1 MCSVPCWAESSAACT
16 RPAANPPLAM
26 HQVPSS
32 SPAPRTPPAAP
43 LGCLQTQ
50 QQAVSEAGRP
60 SGGEWRHW
68 SGLCSARPCPPIGPS
83 REFHCGFGLSG
94 RFACHSACATHRK
107 RLGGRTRCMALPLV
121 RGSLLGSRAPPATV
135 TAFSYPCRTLR
146 LLGALEGMR
155 CGNKRQ
161 FDRRDSV
168 WRVSANAVG
177 GRP

>member
-1 MCSVPCWAESSAACT
+1 MYTSGCQSSFGNASGAQQQPSASHAACCT
-16 RPAANPPLAM
+16 PRLPANPAAGGKRGG
-26 HQVPSS
+26 Q
-32 SPAPRTPPAAP
+32 
-43 LGCLQTQ
+43 
-50 QQAVSEAGRP
+50 RP
-60 SGGEWRHW
+60 SGGEWRQW

-168 WRVSANAVG
+168 WRVSENAVG